1 MRSTLGRRLALRFA
15 AIAVGTSL
23 LFAVVINL
31 AFSSR
36 FDTYLGQQRTAQAE
50 QLAGAVARAYQPGGS
65 WDTVQLDRLG
75 PALAMSGADVR
86 LLAPTGRQ
94 VWSATA
100 DMPGMAGMG
109 EMHDA
114 SLGATGAKAAPV
126 SVPVAVDGTQR
137 GTLVVRLPEGAVPA
151 ADQQFR
157 ASVNRWLVL
166 GGLGVA
172 VLASVAGLLFARR
185 VTRPVAE
192 LTDAA
197 RDLRAGHRGRRA
209 AVTGRD
215 EVAQL
220 ATAFNA
226 LAESAQRQEELRQ
239 SFTRDVAHE
248 VRTPLAILRSQLE
261 AVQDGVLEPTPE
273 LLVSLYEE
281 TLRLGRLMADLETL
295 TSAEAEG
302 FALERHPLDLADVA
316 ASVVASLRPRLV
328 GAGITVQATL
338 QPAPVCGDDTR
349 LAQVLSNLLTNAAK
363 FVPAGG
369 RVQVR
374 TERTGDQVR
383 LIVQDDGPGIPA
395 DELPRVFDRY
405 FRGSRA
411 RAGGSGI
418 GLAVVAALVT
428 AHGGTVEAANDPA
441 GGAVLTVTLPA
452 VTPPASGAE
461 GGESR
466 RPAEAGGAVRSA
478 PGNYPRGYRG

>member
-1 MRSTLGRRLALRFA
+1 MRSSLGRRLALRFA

-23 LFAVVINL
+23 LFAIVVNL
-31 AFSSR
+31 AFSNR
-36 FDTYLGQQRTAQAE
+36 FDAYLGQQRTAQAA
-50 QLAGAVARAYQPGGS
+50 QLAGAVARAYQPGGR
-65 WDTVQLDRLG
+65 WDTAQLDRLA

-86 LLAPTGRQ
+86 LLDPSGRQ

-109 EMHDA
+109 QMHDTMPGTT
-114 SLGATGAKAAPV
+114 GATAAPV
-126 SVPVAVDGTQR
+126 SIPVTVDGAQR

-209 AVTGRD
+209 AVDGRD

-226 LAESAQRQEELRQ
+226 LAESAERQEELRQ
-239 SFTRDVAHE
+239 SFTRDIAHE

-273 LLVSLYEE
+273 LLASLYEE
-281 TLRLGRLMADLETL
+281 TQRLSRLTADLETL

-302 FALERHPLDLADVA
+302 FSLERHPLDLADVA
-316 ASVVASLRPRLV
+316 ASVVTSLQPRLA
-328 GAGITVQATL
+328 GAGITVQTTL
-338 QPAPVCGDDTR
+338 QPAPVCGDETR

-383 LIVQDDGPGIPA
+383 LVVQDDGPGIPA

-411 RAGGSGI
+411 RASGSGI
-418 GLAVVAALVT
+418 GLAVVAALVA

-441 GGAVLTVTLPA
+441 GGAVITVTLLTAPLPA
-452 VTPPASGAE
+452 VTAPASGAE
-461 GGESR
+461 GGGRS
-466 RPAEAGGAVRSA
+466 GAAAIPPSSD
-478 PGNYPRGYRG
+478 YPRG